1 MRLLIDAHE
10 DLGWNMLTFGR
21 DYTRPALWT
30 RAQEAGTSIPANNG
44 DTLLGQSEWLLG
56 HVGVIFAT
64 LFVSPERRRL
74 GEWDVQCYRDSG
86 EAAEKA
92 GHQLDAYH
100 RLVDVNE
107 VFRFIGTQA
116 DLEEVLGTWEDGR
129 TLPDRRIGIVPLME
143 GADPVLEP
151 QQIEEWFERGVRIV
165 GLSWEATRY
174 AGGTHEPGGL
184 TPEGIELLEQMADL
198 NMLLD
203 LSHLAEES
211 YWDAIDRYP
220 GVAIVSH
227 ANPRRFLPTT
237 RGLSD
242 DMIRA
247 LAERDG
253 VMGIVPFNRFLDSD
267 WHAGD
272 PKAKVPLLTLVDVID
287 HICQVT
293 GSAAHVGIGTDFD
306 GGFGMQHTPQGI
318 DTIDDLWKLQGP
330 LLERGFSDEQIAGIF
345 AGNWLR
351 MLRRGLP
358 GDISIAG

>member
-1 MRLLIDAHE
+1 MKLLVDAHE

-21 DYTRPALWT
+21 DYTRSALWT
-30 RAQEAGTSIPANNG
+30 RANEAGTAVPDYNG
-44 DTLLGQSEWLLG
+44 HTLLGQPEWLLG

-74 GEWDVQCYRDSG
+74 GEWDTQCYGDVL

-92 GHQLDAYH
+92 GRQMDVYH
-100 RLVDVNE
+100 RLADDHE
-107 VFRFIGTQA
+107 VFELVGTQA
-116 DLEEVLGTWEDGR
+116 ELQAVLDTWDDGR
-129 TLPDRRIGIVPLME
+129 ELSDRRIGLVPLME
-143 GADPVLEP
+143 GADPILEP
-151 QQIEEWFERGVRIV
+151 AQVEEWYERGVRII

-184 TPEGIELLEQMADL
+184 SNEGLELIELMGGLGMV
-198 NMLLD
+198 LD
-203 LSHLAEES
+203 LSHLAEEA
-211 YWDAIDRYP
+211 YWQALDRYE
-220 GVAIVSH
+220 GVLIASH

-253 VMGIVPFNRFLDSD
+253 VVGVVPFNRFLNSD

-272 PKAKVPLLTLVDVID
+272 PKTKVPLVSIVDVID

-293 GSAAHVGIGTDFD
+293 GSADHVGIGTDFD
-306 GGFGMQHTPQGI
+306 GGFGMQHTPEGI
-318 DTIDDLWKLQGP
+318 DTIADLWNLHTP
-330 LLERGFSDEQIAGIF
+330 LLERGFDEDLVAGFF

-351 MLRRGLP
+351 ALRRGLP
-358 GDISIAG
+358 D